1 MEQGSIIIL
10 TVCRR
15 DYLCNKC
22 DYPCKLIV
30 LKTKKKKVERQGC
43 VGPKSGKEDT
53 DDGEYGGKEEKV
65 VGKDGSKV
73 ESLIAGSWRHV

>member
-30 LKTKKKKVERQGC
+30 LKTKKKRLSVRDVSDQRVERRIL
-43 VGPKSGKEDT
+43 T
-53 DDGEYGGKEEKV
+53 TANTV
-65 VGKDGSKV
+65 VKRK
-73 ESLIAGSWRHV
+73 R